1 MKKHEIAAIIQSK
14 WKCILIRRRYLNMR
28 KAAIVFQKY
37 IRRWLAKQE
46 AERRRKAVIIIRRYY
61 ESIFLIK
68 YFLHILDIYN
78 KLK

>member
-1 MKKHEIAAIIQSK
+1 
-14 WKCILIRRRYLNMR
+14 MR
-28 KAAIVFQKY
+28 KAAVVFQKY

-68 YFLHILDIYN
+68 YFLRILDIYN

>member
-1 MKKHEIAAIIQSK
+1 
-14 WKCILIRRRYLNMR
+14 MR

-68 YFLHILDIYN
+68 YFLHVLDIYN